1 MKLSKKNIV
10 SFPLEIRC
18 SLNKQEYRILNQ
30 KIDTFLY
37 EDYPVFEDDFLFEE
51 RLCNIIIENL
61 YPMNNKN
68 KVLFVPKKKISIK
81 QMINYGDEFLKIL
94 NSEYSTSFN
103 QILEEKQMRF
113 EITGEK
119 SYFDSIDNSFQIRM
133 YNNISDVFTIVHEFL
148 HSTNTKEELLNPTTS
163 YYTECFSILGE
174 FLVKDYLSEKY
185 IQYRKDAQKVQKNNF
200 ISIYQDNLCFKVI
213 LEILKK
219 KINGIEISEYQIFD
233 IMNILYQ
240 YQPDLNL
247 IKIILDEI
255 ISEILE
261 VDNKYSF
268 EDAYTIH
275 ARNTVGLILA
285 SYMYELKDKDIWN
298 LNDHL
303 YQLEVADVISYLNL
317 EFNSERAFDLTE
329 DSYKKLEKSYKDN
342 LKRLW

>member
-30 KIDTFLY
+30 KIETFLY

-61 YPMNNKN
+61 YPMNHKN
-68 KVLFVPKKKISIK
+68 KVLFVPKKKISKK
-81 QMINYGDEFLKIL
+81 QVINYGDDFLKIL

-185 IQYRKDAQKVQKNNF
+185 IQYRKDTQKVQKNNF
-200 ISIYQDNLCFKVI
+200 ISIYQDNLCLKVI
-213 LEILKK
+213 LEMLKK
-219 KINGIEISEYQIFD
+219 KIKGSEINEYQIFD
-233 IMNILYQ
+233 IMNTIYQ
-240 YQPDLNL
+240 HQPN
-247 IKIILDEI
+247 IEFIQTIFDEVV
-255 ISEILE
+255 SEIL
-261 VDNKYSF
+261 DDDKYSF
-268 EDAYTIH
+268 EDTYISH
-275 ARNTVGLILA
+275 VRNTVGIIFA